1 MGNINFSYYYGK
13 EAEQFSF
20 FRIPK
25 LLITDKNFSSLSSD
39 AKVLYG
45 ILLDRM
51 SLSMKNG
58 WLDEENKVYI
68 IFTIEEIEE
77 TMNFGKNKA
86 INTMKELE
94 NFGLI
99 QKKRRGLGKPNI
111 IYVMSFLID
120 KNDVPQRKLQKEE
133 QEEQSFYPRE
143 DCDYPQEDFSS
154 LEYKNQEVSNINL
167 QKFENQKSRSLENK
181 PQEVSKTN
189 SNKTNINNTDYSDT
203 VNNKTSP
210 LSPSQDKEN
219 NQELKQV
226 EEIKEKIKENIDY
239 KSLVKDYSDTNL
251 VDSIVDIM
259 TESIESKKDLKI
271 KGVYK
276 SYEDIR
282 KQFLSIKKEHIQYI
296 LDYLKDN
303 KPKIINF
310 RAYMLSLLYNAP
322 FNLIQTDE
330 HKSLKDY
337 YSNDNK
343 LLQDLIGCYD

>member
-1 MGNINFSYYYGK
+1 M
-13 EAEQFSF
+13 
-20 FRIPK
+20 
-25 LLITDKNFSSLSSD
+25 
-39 AKVLYG
+39 
-45 ILLDRM
+45 
-51 SLSMKNG
+51 
-58 WLDEENKVYI
+58 
-68 IFTIEEIEE
+68 
-77 TMNFGKNKA
+77 
-86 INTMKELE
+86 
-94 NFGLI
+94 
-99 QKKRRGLGKPNI
+99 
-111 IYVMSFLID
+111 
-120 KNDVPQRKLQKEE
+120 
-133 QEEQSFYPRE
+133 
-143 DCDYPQEDFSS
+143 
-154 LEYKNQEVSNINL
+154 
-167 QKFENQKSRSLENK
+167 
-181 PQEVSKTN
+181 
-189 SNKTNINNTDYSDT
+189 
-203 VNNKTSP
+203 
-210 LSPSQDKEN
+210 
-219 NQELKQV
+219 

-251 VDSIVDIM
+251 INIIVDII

-276 SYEDIR
+276 IYEDIR

>member
-25 LLITDKNFSSLSSD
+25 LLFTDKNFSSLSSD

-51 SLSMKNG
+51 SLSMKNN
-58 WLDEENKVYI
+58 WIDEENRVYI

-77 TMNFGKNKA
+77 TMNFGKNKS

-99 QKKRRGLGKPNI
+99 EKKRRGLGKPNI

-120 KNDVPQRKLQKEE
+120 KNDVSKEQSQNEE
-133 QEEQSFYPRE
+133 QMSEIRE
-143 DCDYPQEDFSS
+143 TDHS

-167 QKFENQKSRSLENK
+167 QRYENQNSRSLENK
-181 PQEVSKTN
+181 LQEVSKTN
-189 SNKTNINNTDYSDT
+189 PNKTNINNTDFSYTD
-203 VNNKTSP
+203 NNKTSP
-210 LSPSQDKEN
+210 LSPSQDKQN
-219 NQELKQV
+219 NQKLKQV
-226 EEIKEKIKENIDY
+226 EGVKKKIRENIDY
-239 KSLVKDYSDTNL
+239 KSLVKDYADINL
-251 VDSIVDIM
+251 IDSIVDIM
-259 TESIESKKDLKI
+259 AESIESKKDLRI
-271 KGVYK
+271 NQAYK
-276 SYEDIR
+276 SYEDIE
-282 KQFLSIKKEHIQYI
+282 KQFLSIKKEHIRYV

-310 RAYMLSLLYNAP
+310 RAYILSLLYNAP
-322 FNLIQTDE
+322 LNIIKIDKP
-330 HKSLKDY
+330 KSLEEY

-343 LLQDLIGCYD
+343 LLQELIGSS

>member
-25 LLITDKNFSSLSSD
+25 LLFTDKNFSSLSSD

-51 SLSMKNG
+51 SLSMKNN
-58 WLDEENKVYI
+58 WIDEENRVYI

-77 TMNFGKNKA
+77 TMNFGKNKS

-99 QKKRRGLGKPNI
+99 EKKRRGLGKPNI

-120 KNDVPQRKLQKEE
+120 KNDFSKEQSQNEE
-133 QEEQSFYPRE
+133 QMSEI
-143 DCDYPQEDFSS
+143 QETDHS
-154 LEYKNQEVSNINL
+154 LEYKNQEVSNANL
-167 QKFENQKSRSLENK
+167 QRYENQNSRSLENK
-181 PQEVSKTN
+181 LQEVSKTN
-189 SNKTNINNTDYSDT
+189 PNKTNINNTDFSYTD
-203 VNNKTSP
+203 NNKTSP

-219 NQELKQV
+219 NQKLKQV
-226 EEIKEKIKENIDY
+226 EGVKKKIRENIDY
-239 KSLVKDYSDTNL
+239 KSLVKDYADINL
-251 VDSIVDIM
+251 IDIIVDIM
-259 TESIESKKDLKI
+259 VESIESKKDLRI
-271 KGVYK
+271 NQAYK
-276 SYEDIR
+276 SYEDIE
-282 KQFLSIKKEHIQYI
+282 KQFLSIKKEHIRYV
-296 LDYLKDN
+296 LNYLKDN

-310 RAYMLSLLYNAP
+310 RAYILSLLYNAP
-322 FNLIQTDE
+322 FNIIKIDKP
-330 HKSLKDY
+330 KSLEEY

-343 LLQDLIGCYD
+343 LLQELIGGS